1 MFAALQALKQEVE
14 VYEKRENSLIDEAV
28 KDISTFLDSRS
39 IQDVGKEYLYKVL
52 SNPELQDE
60 NAIKIFAEK
69 IYENGYRLPESII
82 QLIKDDENLSVNC
95 LRAYLY
101 IMQVEL
107 PDIESSKDD
116 LLVKR
121 VKALESSG
129 RLSLDDFEPIIGM
142 GYRNRLARNGL
153 YTNDF
158 RIYSHLSREFF
169 LSYNVRNFGEEK
181 VNKMESILRI
191 LGYEFIKKGTVN
203 DSIITRAILQ
213 PRPDKNPISV
223 AQAFDIFNITGLVNK
238 ADIISN
244 IDNVIAQVRNFYKVP
259 QALEPVLIYLETISE
274 SES

>member
-82 QLIKDDENLSVNC
+82 QLIKDDENLSVNS

-101 IMQVEL
+101 RMQVEL

>member
-82 QLIKDDENLSVNC
+82 QLIKDDENFSVNS

-101 IMQVEL
+101 RMQVEL